1 MHVTPRHPRIILVH
15 VSHTSSQT
23 GFDPI
28 FSTFL
33 AKDRRLC
40 RGSVASGSNA
50 VTTVSDMATASI
62 QDLPIVQPA
71 HLKNLDPP
79 MVVAP
84 YPAGFPMREDSP
96 RLLSEFNVSERSI
109 RQVLLLGGHEW
120 EACIEIPGGPHYEQ
134 MELS

>member
-1 MHVTPRHPRIILVH
+1 MHVTPRHPRTVLVH

-28 FSTFL
+28 FSALL

-40 RGSVASGSNA
+40 RGSVASGSKA
-50 VTTVSDMATASI
+50 VTTVSDMATASM
-62 QDLPIVQPA
+62 QDLPIVEPA

-84 YPAGFPMREDSP
+84 YPAGFPMRDDSP

-109 RQVLLLGGHEW
+109 RQVSLPGGYEW
-120 EACIEIPGGPHYEQ
+120 EACMEIPDAPHCKQ
-134 MELS
+134 IKLL